1 MIFYRIGLGIAE
13 GPQFSWTMKAI
24 KRWFPPAEYARAN
37 SIWLVGSPLGSTI
50 GFPLTIWLVAS
61 FGWRASFYT
70 FGALNLVVILP
81 MLIAI
86 VRDWPPNAPTEVR
99 HAPSS
104 RGNFGKIA
112 ASSCAAGSFGF

>member
-1 MIFYRIGLGIAE
+1 MLLMGNAASYGTMIFYRIGLGIAE

-70 FGALNLVVILP
+70 FGALN
-81 MLIAI
+81 
-86 VRDWPPNAPTEVR
+86 
-99 HAPSS
+99 
-104 RGNFGKIA
+104 
-112 ASSCAAGSFGF
+112 